1 MEERKGDLG
10 GKKVIGMP
18 WVRMDVERK
27 IAQHH
32 FWLEKWLLRP
42 SGQYCRTGG
51 LKRVSKCIELV
62 RVH

>member
-32 FWLEKWLLRP
+32 FWLEKWLVWP
-42 SGQYCRTGG
+42 SGGYRIEESV
-51 LKRVSKCIELV
+51 KVHRARVSA
-62 RVH
+62 